1 MAKQVVT
8 RPWIVY
14 LPNGRMSLSLT
25 APADGTPP
33 GCRVGR
39 LEYVGPTAVQL
50 PEQPLSKKGF
60 LSWAWGLSQQ
70 GFIMRYRKT
79 RPDEPAVEEEGYSE
93 DELARINVTARLDCL
108 TKGGR
113 PYALLVVVA
122 NAGADPIRHVTVELE
137 WPDAAGQ
144 PARVGAI
151 PVLAAGGSSPGGSF
165 DTSLKAGEPQSF
177 AVDPSNLPPAP
188 PGGTPLPDGA
198 CVVVKSRGH
207 EVARIAARAAA
218 LSPQPV

>member
-25 APADGTPP
+25 APADGTAP

-39 LEYVGPTAVQL
+39 LEYVGPTVVQL
-50 PEQPLSKKGF
+50 PDQPLSKKGF

-93 DELARINVTARLDCL
+93 DELARVNVTARVDCL

-113 PYALLVVVA
+113 PYALLVVVT
-122 NAGADPIRHVTVELE
+122 NAGVDSLRNVTIELE

-151 PVLAAGGSSPGGSF
+151 PVLAAGGGSSPDARF

-177 AVDPSNLPPAP
+177 AVDPTTLPPAP
-188 PGGTPLPDGA
+188 PGPSPLPEGA

-207 EVARIAARAAA
+207 EVARIAAA